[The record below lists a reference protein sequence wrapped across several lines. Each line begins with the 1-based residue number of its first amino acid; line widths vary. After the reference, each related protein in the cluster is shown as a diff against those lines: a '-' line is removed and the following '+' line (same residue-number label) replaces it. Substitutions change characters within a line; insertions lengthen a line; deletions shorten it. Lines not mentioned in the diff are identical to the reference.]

1 VRTLARMDHTGELLL
16 GLMVAVVVLSVVARW
31 LGKPYPIMLVIGGL
45 LLGFFPGLPDVH
57 LDPDMVL
64 LVFLPPLLYGAAIFT
79 SLRELIGSWRPIA
92 LLSVGLV
99 ILTTCAVAVVAHAL
113 IPSMP
118 WAAAFVLGAVVAPT
132 DALAATSIARKL
144 GVPRR
149 LVSVIEGES
158 LLNDGTALTVYAVA
172 VTAVVSGTFSASHA
186 GLDFVV
192 DTTGG
197 VLIGLAVGWLAAAI
211 RERLDDPLL
220 EVTISLA
227 TGYAAYLPAEA
238 LGLSGILAAVTAGI
252 YLAWRAPVIAS
263 PGTRMRA
270 FAVWE
275 TVTFLLNAF
284 LFILIGLQLPVVLD
298 GLQSRSASE
307 LVAYAAGVIA
317 AVVGARLLWGFTV
330 VYMIRVLDP
339 RLRDGRLPRSTWQGR
354 LVIAW
359 AGMRGAVSLAAA
371 LALPLTTDS
380 GASFPERDL
389 IIFLSFAVILFTLV
403 VQGLTLP
410 ALIRRLGIEED
421 DAEEREEFAARI
433 AAAEAALAR
442 LEELGGEEWARDDTV
457 DRMRGLY
464 NYRRRRFAARA
475 DGDDTDGIEE
485 RAAAYQRLIREVL
498 NAQRDELLRLR
509 NRREISDDVMRR
521 VQRDLDLEDQRLE
534 I

>member
-1 VRTLARMDHTGELLL
+1 MDNTGELLL
-16 GLMVAVVVLSVVARW
+16 GLMVAVAALSVVARW
-31 LGKPYPIMLVIGGL
+31 VGKPYPILLVIGGL
-45 LLGFFPGLPDVH
+45 VLGFFPGLPDVH

-92 LLSVGLV
+92 LLSIGLV

-132 DALAATSIARKL
+132 DALAATSITRKL

-149 LVSVIEGES
+149 IVTVIEGES
-158 LLNDGTALTVYAVA
+158 LMNDGTALTLYSVG
-172 VTAVVSGTFSASHA
+172 VTAVVTGSFSAAHA
-186 GLDFVV
+186 GFDFVGDV
-192 DTTGG
+192 AGG
-197 VLIGLAVGWLAAAI
+197 VLAGLAVGWLASAV
-211 RERLDDPLL
+211 RGWLDDPPV

-238 LGLSGILAAVTAGI
+238 LGLSGILAAVTSGI
-252 YLAWRAPVIAS
+252 YLAWKAPVIAS
-263 PGTRMRA
+263 PDTRLRA
-270 FAVWE
+270 YAVWE
-275 TVTFLLNAF
+275 IVTFLLNAF

-307 LVAYAAGVIA
+307 LVGYAAAVIA
-317 AVVGARLLWGFTV
+317 AVVGIRMLWGFTV
-330 VYMIRVLDP
+330 VYLVRALDP

-354 LVIAW
+354 TVIAW

-371 LALPLTTDS
+371 LALPLTTHA
-380 GASFPERDL
+380 GAPFPARDL

-410 ALIRRLGIEED
+410 ALIRKLGIEED
-421 DAEEREEFAARI
+421 DVEEREEFAARI

-442 LEELGGEEWARDDTV
+442 LEALGSEEWARDDTV
-457 DRMRGLY
+457 ERMKSLY
-464 NYRRRRFAARA
+464 NYRRRRFTARA
-475 DGDDTDGIEE
+475 DGDDSDGIEE
-485 RAAAYQRLIREVL
+485 RSAAYQRLIREVL

-509 NRREISDDVMRR
+509 RDREISDDVMRR

>member
-1 VRTLARMDHTGELLL
+1 MDNTGELLL
-16 GLMVAVVVLSVVARW
+16 GLMVAVAALSVVARW
-31 LGKPYPIMLVIGGL
+31 LDKPYPILLVIGGL
-45 LLGFFPGLPDVH
+45 VLGFFPGLPDVH

-92 LLSVGLV
+92 LLSIGLV

-113 IPSMP
+113 IPAMP

-132 DALAATSIARKL
+132 DALAATSIARRL

-158 LLNDGTALTVYAVA
+158 LMNDGTALTAYSVAVA
-172 VTAVVSGTFSASHA
+172 AVVSGSFSAASA

-192 DTTGG
+192 DVSGG
-197 VLIGLAVGWLAAAI
+197 VLIGLAVGWIAAAA
-211 RERLDDPLL
+211 RDRLDDPPV

-238 LGLSGILAAVTAGI
+238 LGLSGILAAVTSGI
-252 YLAWRAPVIAS
+252 YLAWKAPVIAS
-263 PGTRMRA
+263 PETRTRA
-270 FAVWE
+270 YAVWE
-275 TVTFLLNAF
+275 ILTFLLNAF

-298 GLQSRSASE
+298 GLQSRGASE
-307 LVAYAAGVIA
+307 LVGYAAAVIA
-317 AVVGARLLWGFTV
+317 AVVGVRVLWGFTV
-330 VYMIRVLDP
+330 VYLVRALDP
-339 RLRDGRLPRSTWQGR
+339 RLRDGRLPRSSWQGR
-354 LVIAW
+354 MVIAW

-380 GASFPERDL
+380 GAAFPTRDL
-389 IIFLSFAVILFTLV
+389 IIFLAFAVILFTLV

-410 ALIRRLGIEED
+410 ALIRKLGIEED

-442 LEELGGEEWARDDTV
+442 LEELETEEWTRDDTV
-457 DRMRGLY
+457 ERMKGLY
-464 NYRRRRFAARA
+464 SYRRRRFAARV
-475 DGDDTDGIEE
+475 DGDDADGIEE
-485 RAAAYQRLIREVL
+485 RAAAYQRLLREIL

-509 NRREISDDVMRR
+509 NHREISDDVMRR